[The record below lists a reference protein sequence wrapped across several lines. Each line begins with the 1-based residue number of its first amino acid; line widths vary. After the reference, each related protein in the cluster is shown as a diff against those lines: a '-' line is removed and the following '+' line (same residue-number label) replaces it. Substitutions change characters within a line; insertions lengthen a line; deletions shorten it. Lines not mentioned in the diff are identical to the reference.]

1 MHPIKEIRTSLSVG
15 FPNGELPPKFAG
27 LRGHENRAIPCLPE
41 FPFEDAQF
49 DVVLMDGSV
58 VSRSSVK
65 EAHRVLRPSG
75 ELHFI
80 VPEKSGSGEGM
91 SLPDIYAIVRYG
103 FNITGLERP
112 KWWKFGFGDRTITVC
127 ACKKNW
133 KAMTGTF
140 RPLI

>member
-1 MHPIKEIRTSLSVG
+1 MHPVRDIRTSLEVG
-15 FPNGELPPKFAG
+15 FPNGELPAKFVE
-27 LRGHENRAIPCLPE
+27 LRGRESRAIPCQGE

-49 DVVLMDGSV
+49 DIVMMDGSV
-58 VSRSSVK
+58 VSKASVK
-65 EAHRVLRPSG
+65 EAHRVLKPSG

-80 VPEKSGSGEGM
+80 VPEKSGSGEGLT
-91 SLPDIYAIVRYG
+91 LPDIYAIVRYG

-112 KWWKFGFGDRTITVC
+112 KWWKFGLGGRTITVC

-133 KAMTGTF
+133 RATTGTF